1 MAGGLVAAV
10 NSAAPFAHG
19 SWVAAYLVLVGGV
32 AQLLLGVG
40 CLGLPV
46 PRLSARLRGAQLGLW
61 NVGNAVVVGGVLV
74 DAVAVV
80 VVGSVM
86 LLAALGGFAVGGGR
100 IRRDRRARVIIY
112 RIVILGLAVSVVIG
126 AVMAKASPG
135 A

>member
-1 MAGGLVAAV
+1 M
-10 NSAAPFAHG
+10 
-19 SWVAAYLVLVGGV
+19 
-32 AQLLLGVG
+32 
-40 CLGLPV
+40 
-46 PRLSARLRGAQLGLW
+46 GLW